1 MQTYQ
6 LLGGCAPSSR
16 EDVYVF
22 AIAPVTNRGLA
33 AITSADELLLL
44 NRDSLDQSDVGRLQG
59 APVGLTSLVVADQ
72 GTAVICAG
80 GDGAVTVFDLRTRS
94 RAAQFKSEKPVN
106 ALASRRNDVALGS
119 ESVVSLWDRRQTKIR
134 WQNTEVN
141 DEITALNFH
150 PSRDNLLLSGGDDGL
165 VCIFDTEVQEE
176 QDSLLQAV
184 NHGPIHKTGFLGS
197 TDLYA
202 LSSDQNLALH
212 SLTVDDVDVEADRTP
227 APDQLGDLRPAVP
240 CEYVIDILQSGQDH
254 VVACGS
260 HSYSR
265 VDLVKLDRGI
275 GLSLDQRIVLEGAH
289 GEEIVRSVYVDDENG
304 TIFTAGEDG
313 RVAAF
318 RPRDSAPPV
327 TPAKAKV
334 KKVSDARYK
343 PY

>member
-1 MQTYQ
+1 MQTYRQ
-6 LLGGCAPSSR
+6 IAACAPSRR

-22 AIAPVTNRGLA
+22 AIAPVADRGLA
-33 AITSADELLLL
+33 AITSADELLLV
-44 NRDSLDQSDVGRLQG
+44 NRDSLDRSTIGRLQG
-59 APVGLTSLVVADQ
+59 APSGLTSLVVADQ

-80 GDGAVTVFDLRTRS
+80 DDGAVTVFDLRTGS
-94 RAAQFKSEKPVN
+94 KTVQFGLAKAVN
-106 ALASRRNDVALGS
+106 ALASRLHDVALGS
-119 ESVVSLWDRRQTKIR
+119 DSVVSVWDRRQTKVR

-141 DEITALNFH
+141 DEVTALGFH
-150 PSRDNLLLSGGDDGL
+150 PSRDNLLLSGGDDGV
-165 VCIFDTEVQEE
+165 VCIFDTQVQEE

-184 NHGPIHKTGFLGS
+184 NHGPVHKAGFLGS
-197 TDLYA
+197 ANLYA

-212 SLTVDDVDVEADRTP
+212 SLTVDDVDVEAEQTP
-227 APDQLGDLRPAVP
+227 APDQLGDLRPTVP

-265 VDLVKLDRGI
+265 VDLVKVDRGI
-275 GLSLDQRIVLEGAH
+275 GLGLDRRIVLEDTH
-289 GEEIVRSVYVDDENG
+289 GGEIVRSVYVDDEHG

-313 RVAAF
+313 QIAAF
-318 RPRDSAPPV
+318 RPQDSVPPT

>member
-1 MQTYQ
+1 MWPLAVNLSCLFGGFNGALCD
-6 LLGGCAPSSR
+6 LLRHLHRLSTG
-16 EDVYVF
+16 VL
-22 AIAPVTNRGLA
+22 IAPGVR
-33 AITSADELLLL
+33 
-44 NRDSLDQSDVGRLQG
+44 
-59 APVGLTSLVVADQ
+59 
-72 GTAVICAG
+72 
-80 GDGAVTVFDLRTRS
+80 
-94 RAAQFKSEKPVN
+94 
-106 ALASRRNDVALGS
+106 
-119 ESVVSLWDRRQTKIR
+119 DRRQTKLR

-150 PSRDNLLLSGGDDGL
+150 PSRDNLLLSGADDGV

-184 NHGPIHKTGFLGS
+184 NHGPIHKAGFLGS

-212 SLTVDDVDVEADRTP
+212 PLTVDDVDVEADETP
-227 APDQLGDLRPAVP
+227 APEQLGDLRPAVP

-265 VDLVKLDRGI
+265 VDLVKLDRGT
-275 GLSLDQRIVLEGAH
+275 GLRLDRRIVLEGAH

-318 RPRDSAPPV
+318 RPGDSAPPV
-327 TPAKAKV
+327 TPAKAKA
-334 KKVSDARYK
+334 KKASDARYK